1 MQLNLPKSLF
11 DFLSKRRTKCLG
23 NNASALIELE
33 QSDQIPMTFKYA
45 RKSKG
50 RTRGRIS
57 MLTYIPHFFAL
68 RVVS

>member
-11 DFLSKRRTKCLG
+11 DFLSTRRTKCLG

-33 QSDQIPMTFKYA
+33 QSDQMTFRYA

-50 RTRGRIS
+50 RTRSRIS